1 MQHNFPSFSVLLNI
15 DKCNKD
21 YLVIFCEYS
30 VVQKN
35 LKNRVS
41 LYPNPKKDKFAGFTE
56 SDIENSFKVFQSNDT
71 RVRFHLSPFTYPF
84 IGM

>member
-1 MQHNFPSFSVLLNI
+1 MQHDFPSFSVLLNI

-35 LKNRVS
+35 LKNHVTFNP
-41 LYPNPKKDKFAGFTE
+41 YPQKDG
-56 SDIENSFKVFQSNDT
+56 
-71 RVRFHLSPFTYPF
+71 
-84 IGM
+84 G